1 MEKRAWFYFWPLN
14 HNLFFFILRFALFEW
29 IVIINDHGGWVGTL
43 GKSVTSDSRNLSSC
57 ILFLYRPLCP
67 AFKPQ
72 TLHFLPTAFSLRNSQ
87 PLFRLNYRPR
97 WRSDDSPIKCLL
109 ISSSSVWW
117 LSIARPRASTQ
128 VWRRKYLRR
137 CEQKRLLCP
146 TEGTFESFPVLECP
160 EEESWGGCRGV
171 QGGEKSPGWRWL
183 GAAGGVHTVSGIQL
197 TQLHSTIWPQYCFVP
212 STKAG
217 GTLVLRKACRVGE
230 VRWEAR
236 EKRSNHEMLQCND
249 CSAVSL
255 FWARFYSERQFYR
268 LSSVEMSHHR
278 QL

>member
-1 MEKRAWFYFWPLN
+1 MEKRAWFYFWLLN

-160 EEESWGGCRGV
+160 EEESWVGAGGRKESRMTVVGGGWWCSHCIRHSIDSIAFDDLAPV
-171 QGGEKSPGWRWL
+171 LFCTIDQGWRHFGPEKSMQ
-183 GAAGGVHTVSGIQL
+183 SGRG
-197 TQLHSTIWPQYCFVP
+197 P
-212 STKAG
+212 
-217 GTLVLRKACRVGE
+217 LRGE
-230 VRWEAR
+230 RKEIKPWNV
-236 EKRSNHEMLQCND
+236 
-249 CSAVSL
+249 AV
-255 FWARFYSERQFYR
+255 
-268 LSSVEMSHHR
+268 
-278 QL
+278 